1 MLRVLHQIAPRQY
14 DRFEST
20 TNKPHQISHTKQST
34 IIMARSL
41 LFKKDVMNTL
51 TVLVLHVLV
60 FIAFFDST
68 ITTTHALPVDNIINR
83 GRGVVGLLRTTSSR
97 QRQDINK
104 FLKRR
109 PGRRIWGQHQQ
120 QQQKH
125 QRGSSLFLSSDNSD
139 KLSGLLFTR
148 NQFILLFV
156 VATPILLE
164 LYSRIGSLFIPNNIN
179 NNDMNKNTI
188 SRFIPPPS
196 STTTKGG
203 SWKDVEHVTIV
214 FHGAG
219 GEDENTDKLMK
230 QLKKQSNINNNINK
244 NSNAYY
250 NHIVDWSKYS
260 TNILQASYNG
270 QRIGKIVA
278 QELLTN
284 QDSATMN
291 NLKSIH
297 FIGISVG
304 AFAADSAVNE
314 VNKIR
319 KAETTRRKEDN
330 KPPFV
335 QLTLLDP
342 FQQRGIFGINY
353 GINSFGGIKA
363 DYTQQYLNTDD
374 PVPSTNKPLNLNNIN
389 ICYDI
394 TNLRPGKNNSNKDEE
409 DEIEI
414 FGHDWPLVYY
424 TQSENCGKIMID
436 NEKKKKNNSIE
447 ETTTG
452 TLVIL

>member
-250 NHIVDWSKYS
+250 NHIVDWSKY
-260 TNILQASYNG
+260 
-270 QRIGKIVA
+270 R
-278 QELLTN
+278 
-284 QDSATMN
+284 
-291 NLKSIH
+291 
-297 FIGISVG
+297 
-304 AFAADSAVNE
+304 
-314 VNKIR
+314 
-319 KAETTRRKEDN
+319 
-330 KPPFV
+330 
-335 QLTLLDP
+335 
-342 FQQRGIFGINY
+342 
-353 GINSFGGIKA
+353 
-363 DYTQQYLNTDD
+363 
-374 PVPSTNKPLNLNNIN
+374 
-389 ICYDI
+389 
-394 TNLRPGKNNSNKDEE
+394 
-409 DEIEI
+409 
-414 FGHDWPLVYY
+414 
-424 TQSENCGKIMID
+424 
-436 NEKKKKNNSIE
+436 
-447 ETTTG
+447 
-452 TLVIL
+452 